1 MKRFDRQGKKRV
13 HFASAMT
20 LLGKT
25 DGASAMDGS
34 SYLELASIIKSGGGR
49 PKEDLIEL
57 WKRIVFNMAVS
68 NTDDHL
74 CNHAFILKKEGWVLS
89 PLYDVDPV
97 PYGDELSLNVDEYDN
112 RISIPLAVETAPRFD
127 IAEMDA
133 REMANEITETVR
145 NNWEKLA
152 VKYRI
157 PRGKIE
163 DIRPAFSAC
172 YLLF

>member
-1 MKRFDRQGKKRV
+1 M
-13 HFASAMT
+13 
-20 LLGKT
+20 
-25 DGASAMDGS
+25 
-34 SYLELASIIKSGGGR
+34 
-49 PKEDLIEL
+49 
-57 WKRIVFNMAVS
+57 
-68 NTDDHL
+68 
-74 CNHAFILKKEGWVLS
+74 LS

-127 IAEMDA
+127 IAETDA

-163 DIRPAFSAC
+163 DMRPAFSAC